1 LPGDLRCESKPAHY
15 HEIGNSPDAAR
26 GHEFPI
32 WADSPVAMQVR
43 CCFELGLSIRTETRR
58 LSREDLYGKR
68 KSQRLPQFLRHGLA
82 DGFADGHLP
91 RRTPGTVRGAG
102 PRGPLGIFRSTFHA
116 IWFSIHGE
124 QRPVGS
130 RLGRRTGL
138 RSAAE
143 GDLFFCFL
151 AARKFVF
158 VVDTDIS
165 GCYKPQKDKPFGGES
180 PNELQSAVASEAA
193 DLPGRAG
200 LLSRRGPGHETPHP
214 PREVRTNLFSP
225 PFVLEMVPACT

>member
-1 LPGDLRCESKPAHY
+1 MPGDLRCESKPAHY

-26 GHEFPI
+26 GREFPI

-143 GDLFFCFL
+143 GIYSFAFLRPASLFLSLTRTFPGVTNRRKTSPLVVSLLTNCKVQSRVRLQTCL
-151 AARKFVF
+151 A
-158 VVDTDIS
+158 
-165 GCYKPQKDKPFGGES
+165 GQ
-180 PNELQSAVASEAA
+180 
-193 DLPGRAG
+193 
-200 LLSRRGPGHETPHP
+200 
-214 PREVRTNLFSP
+214 
-225 PFVLEMVPACT
+225 AC